1 MFQESGVLIAP
12 YPIILSRK
20 EHDAVLDGPRGA
32 HAAFA
37 AAPFGLR
44 LLRLPGTGTV

>member
-32 HAAFA
+32 AFICLDFS
-37 AAPFGLR
+37 P
-44 LLRLPGTGTV
+44 